1 MSFILSELGEQS
13 HRENKPLRVGDHPGL
28 AGFGSV

>member
-13 HRENKPLRVGDHPGL
+13 HREARPLRVSDHPAL
-28 AGFGSV
+28 QKLP